1 MKMSLRD
8 DLSLAAAR
16 THFELDADLQALDL
30 SPAAYLLAHQ
40 TRWPMPRIDAAL
52 YAYRCW
58 WQLIRTFPEHAHAP
72 PGADVE
78 TLAHAHRDACSR
90 RYEDDC
96 RLIFGRSLHHY
107 GLAGVLNATDAALQL
122 RRYQLSQQINA
133 AMTGSTTIDAMLPTM
148 SP

>member
-1 MKMSLRD
+1 MTITLRD
-8 DLSLAAAR
+8 DLLPAGPDIAA
-16 THFELDADLQALDL
+16 ELDLDLQSLDL

-40 TRWPMPRIDAAL
+40 TRWPLSRIDAAV

-58 WQLIRTFPEHAHAP
+58 WQLIRHHPEHAHAP

-78 TLAHAHRDACSR
+78 AFAHAHRDACSR

-96 RLIFGRSLHHY
+96 RLIFGRTLHHY
-107 GLAGVLNATDAALQL
+107 GLAGVLNSDDAAQQL

-133 AMTGSTTIDAMLPTM
+133 AMASSGPSA
-148 SP
+148 